1 MKKVLALVL
10 TVVLIS
16 VFFISCGN
24 SSGKPN
30 GVYDMYFN
38 ETNMSAG
45 GSSRYEFKG
54 DTVRKINS
62 DGSYGLTGKV
72 TFDGDKVY
80 IVFEDDSVSDYI
92 YDLENDVLNSPPPYE
107 SFSLRKSK

>member
-38 ETNMSAG
+38 ETNGSAMG
-45 GSSRYEFKG
+45 MSRYEFKG
-54 DTVRKINS
+54 DTVRKINP
-62 DGSYGLTGKV
+62 DGSYGLKGKV
-72 TFDGDKVY
+72 TYDGNKVD
-80 IVFEDDSVSDYI
+80 IVYEDGSVSDYI
-92 YDLENDVLNSPPPYE
+92 YDPKTDVLSSPAPYE